1 MNKRKLMLVATALCM
16 AAILLA
22 GGTLAYLTD
31 TDQQTNT
38 FTTGHVA
45 LELDEAVVK
54 KDPTTGNLIA
64 DGDKRTD
71 NTDEGK
77 KQNYHIYPG
86 NVVTKDPTITVQE
99 GSEDSWVAAKI
110 VVKGDLMT
118 LFGNEDGTI
127 DITRHDV
134 ISGGVFSQPGAAW
147 GDWKGLSGY
156 GNGNY
161 FIVQDEDSANNTW
174 TLYVYMKG
182 IKVAEDS
189 FPLFTTMTIPKEWNN
204 DEMAMLHGMSID
216 VTAYAVQADGFLNC
230 AHAMATAFDAIFPAT
245 TDATAE

>member
-1 MNKRKLMLVATALCM
+1 MNKRKLMLVAIALCM

-45 LELDEAVVK
+45 LELDEAVVE
-54 KDPTTGNLIA
+54 KDPETGDLVA
-64 DGDKRTD
+64 TGERTD

-86 NVVTKDPTITVQE
+86 NVVTKDPTITVLE
-99 GSEDSWVAAKI
+99 GSENSWVAAK
-110 VVKGDLMT
+110 VVIKGDLLS

-127 DITRHDV
+127 DITRHGV
-134 ISGGVFSQPGAAW
+134 ISGGLFAETGAAW
-147 GDWKGLSGY
+147 GEWKGLSGY

-182 IKVAEDS
+182 IKVAKDS
-189 FPLFTTMTIPKEWNN
+189 FPLFTTMTIPDTWNN